1 MLLTGDLYLPI
12 LSNLEDARD
21 IGKVSGV
28 NKGFHEAAK
37 HVTSIRYV
45 CREVDHEKARSKKTI
60 ASTPLQNDKA
70 KASEGDLG
78 DNILEDLTTLRDAV
92 ESEID
97 DKEFESH
104 DGELPEIGNE
114 DILGKSGDAI
124 PGLKSNG
131 ELDFSV
137 AAGQGQA
144 SSSQRNIIG
153 SGPVL
158 NSSYGKG
165 ENSKSSGKLLEGP
178 QPKLFRQAVERDLLT
193 KSRIQQLRIEIEPKL
208 QSKSVD
214 ANEREH
220 SDFWLSDPVH
230 LRIWVPS
237 VAQTLQ
243 HLCIVDYGQQ
253 AIVRVSPILK
263 LLSHYCKFLHLLMY
277 IKDFLATNDKK
288 S

>member
-1 MLLTGDLYLPI
+1 MLTGDLYLPI
-12 LSNLEDARD
+12 VSYLEDARD
-21 IGKVSGV
+21 IVKVSGV
-28 NKGFHEAAK
+28 CKGFHEAAK

-45 CREVDHEKARSKKTI
+45 CREIDHEKARSKKTI
-60 ASTPLQNDKA
+60 ANTLSQSDKA
-70 KASEGDLG
+70 KASERHLG
-78 DNILEDLTTLRDAV
+78 DNSLEDLTTLRDAV
-92 ESEID
+92 VSEID
-97 DKEFESH
+97 DKEFESR
-104 DGELPEIGNE
+104 DGKLPEIGNE
-114 DILGKSGDAI
+114 DILGKSGDAS
-124 PGLKSNG
+124 PGLKSIG

-137 AAGQGQA
+137 AAGKGQA

-153 SGPVL
+153 LEPVL

-165 ENSKSSGKLLEGP
+165 ENSKSSGKFVEV
-178 QPKLFRQAVERDLLT
+178 FRQAVERDLLN

-214 ANEREH
+214 ADEREH
-220 SDFWLSDPVH
+220 SDFWLSDPDH